1 MIPIQ
6 NADQRA
12 RAIAQYKRALKNLSN
27 ARPFANTRYANA
39 LNLLKHLGIN
49 PNNIR

>member
-1 MIPIQ
+1 MQ

-27 ARPFANTRYANA
+27 AKPMANYKYANA
-39 LNLLKHLGIN
+39 LNLLKNLGIN
-49 PNNIR
+49 PANIR